1 MSATFATKIDQWDL
15 LNRNL
20 KPQVQNMPELAAEQ
34 QQLEANIEQARV
46 LQAQQSE
53 AQAKAREAVKLRREM
68 EKSGQDLHERIT
80 AVLKGKLGFDSN
92 GLLPF
97 GIPPRRKRKSKKST
111 TPATTPT
118 PTAEHGTPASQPAT
132 PAGPAK

>member
-1 MSATFATKIDQWDL
+1 MSVTFATKIDHWDL

-46 LQAQQSE
+46 LQALQSE

-68 EKSGQDLHERIT
+68 EKSGQALHERIT

-97 GIPPRRKRKSKKST
+97 GIPPRRKRKSKKSPT
-111 TPATTPT
+111 PTPATAPT
-118 PTAEHGTPASQPAT
+118 PTAE
-132 PAGPAK
+132 PAK

>member
-1 MSATFATKIDQWDL
+1 MSATFAAKIEQWDL

-46 LQAQQSE
+46 LHAQQSD
-53 AQAKAREAVKLRREM
+53 AVAKAREAVKLRREM
-68 EKSGQDLHERIT
+68 EKSGQDLHQRIT

-97 GIPPRRKRKSKKST
+97 GIPPRRKRKSKKSP
-111 TPATTPT
+111 TPVTAPT